1 MRVMENENKLFLITD
16 KDNVAVALKS
26 VMKDETVLVNGQM
39 ITAKDEIPTGHKMAL
54 ADVMEGEDIIKYGFS
69 IGKAR
74 ADIHVGDHVHT
85 HNVKTGLHD
94 LMDYAYDPKNTA
106 YPVISGPDTFMGYR
120 RRSGKVGIRNE
131 MWIVPTVGCVNG
143 VAELI
148 IRKFKERVN
157 PEGIDAIEVFSHN
170 YGCSQLGDD
179 HENTRTILAD
189 LVNHPNAGGVLVL
202 GLGCE
207 NNTMDEFMK
216 ALGDYDEERTRF
228 IVTQQVGNEIEEG
241 IRALTSLYEKMK
253 EDRRVE
259 VPVSELSIG
268 LKCGGSDGFSGITAN
283 PLLGRFSDYL
293 VEKGGTTILTEVP
306 EMFGAETILMDRAEN
321 EEVFGKI
328 VDLINDFKQYF
339 IDNRQPIYENPS
351 PGNKSGGISTLE
363 DKSLGCTQKGGS
375 SLVKDVLKYG
385 EVATRKGLN
394 LLSAPGN
401 DLVAS
406 TALGASGCHMVLFTT
421 GRGTPFG
428 SFVPTIKISSN
439 SRIAELK
446 PHWID
451 FNAGQMLEGKPSEEM
466 TREFIDYVISV
477 ASGELANNEK
487 SGFREISIFK
497 TGVTL

>member
-1 MRVMENENKLFLITD
+1 MTATYKFHQITPQ
-16 KDNVAVALKS
+16 DNVAVALQAALKGEVLTLDGLS
-26 VMKDETVLVNGQM
+26 VTLTED
-39 ITAKDEIPTGHKMAL
+39 IPVGHKVAL
-54 ADVMEGEDIIKYGFS
+54 TAIAQGEDVRKYGFS

-74 ADIHVGDHVHT
+74 EAIAPGQWVHT

-94 LMDYAYDPKNTA
+94 LMEYRYEPHSTDAVVLD
-106 YPVISGPDTFMGYR
+106 GPDTFRGYR
-120 RRSGKVGIRNE
+120 RKNGDVGIRNE
-131 MWIVPTVGCVNG
+131 LWIVPTVGCVNG
-143 VAELI
+143 VAQLI
-148 IRKFKERVN
+148 LKKFQERVN
-157 PEGIDAIEVFSHN
+157 PHGLDAMEVFSHN

-179 HENTRTILAD
+179 HENTKTILAD
-189 LVNHPNAGGVLVL
+189 LVKHPNAGGVLVL

-207 NNTMDEFMK
+207 NNTMDQFK
-216 ALGDYDEERTRF
+216 AALGPVDEERVKF
-228 IVTQQVGNEIEEG
+228 IVTQQVGNEVEAG
-241 IRALTSLYEKMK
+241 IKALTEIYHAMEKDTR
-253 EDRRVE
+253 EDI
-259 VPVSELSIG
+259 PVSELKIG

-293 VEKGGTTILTEVP
+293 VKKGGTTILTEVP
-306 EMFGAETILMDRAEN
+306 EMFGAETILMDRAKD

-328 VDLINDFKQYF
+328 VNLVNDFKQYF

-351 PGNKSGGISTLE
+351 PGNKEGGITTLE

-375 SLVKDVLKYG
+375 STVTDVLKYG
-385 EVATRKGLN
+385 EIAKTPGLN

-428 SFVPTIKISSN
+428 SFVPTVKISSN
-439 SRIAELK
+439 SRIHALK

-451 FNAGQMLEGKPSEEM
+451 FNAGELLDGKSSDEL
-466 TREFIDYVISV
+466 TKDFIDYIIGV
-477 ASGELANNEK
+477 ASGVLANNEK
-487 SGFREISIFK
+487 NGFREIAIFK